1 MDWLDMLAFYCDALN
16 LRREEILLQAKIAGA
31 KFKR

>member
-1 MDWLDMLAFYCDALN
+1 MLAFYCDALN
-16 LRREEILLQAKIAGA
+16 LRHDEIMLQAKIAGA